1 MNKDSFNK
9 NHDCYSEFAKDHFKK
24 SLESEVTKKKKKY
37 TLENMYHIGQEFFED
52 QNSDIKNKNH
62 R

>member
-9 NHDCYSEFAKDHFKK
+9 KRHSDCYNEFAKDHFKK
-24 SLESEVTKKKKKY
+24 ELESESLKKSKKY
-37 TLENMYHIGQEFFED
+37 TLENMYHLGQDFFEE
-52 QNSDIKNKNH
+52 QNKNH